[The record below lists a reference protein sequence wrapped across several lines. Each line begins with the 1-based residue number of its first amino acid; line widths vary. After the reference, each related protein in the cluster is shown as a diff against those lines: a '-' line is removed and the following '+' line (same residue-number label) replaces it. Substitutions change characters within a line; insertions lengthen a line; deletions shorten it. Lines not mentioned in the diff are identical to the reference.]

1 MTGHKTLIAMRRSG
15 LKPPFVVVTDGVKC
29 IEADYTVEVGDE
41 ETPEVMDLRFLVGCT
56 VMVEG
61 INSQR
66 VDRIAK
72 ACVAAKAGRVIATTH
87 KKTGPMRLEITRIT
101 DTEGV
106 MNWQA

>member
-1 MTGHKTLIAMRRSG
+1 MTGHQPLIAMRRAG
-15 LKPPFVVVTDGVKC
+15 LKPPFVVVTDAVKC
-29 IEADYTVEVGDE
+29 IDADYTVSVGDE

-61 INSQR
+61 VDAQR
-66 VDRIAK
+66 VDRITK
-72 ACVAAKAGRVIATTH
+72 ACIAAKADRVVATTH
-87 KKTGPMRLEITRIT
+87 RQAAPLRFEITRIT

>member
-56 VMVEG
+56 VMVDG
-61 INSQR
+61 SDAQR
-66 VDRIAK
+66 VDRITK
-72 ACVAAKAGRVIATTH
+72 ACVAAKAGRVVATTH
-87 KKTGPMRLEITRIT
+87 KQTGPTRFETTRIT

>member
-87 KKTGPMRLEITRIT
+87 RKTAPMRLEITRIT

>member
-56 VMVEG
+56 VMVGG

-87 KKTGPMRLEITRIT
+87 KKTGPMRLEITRII